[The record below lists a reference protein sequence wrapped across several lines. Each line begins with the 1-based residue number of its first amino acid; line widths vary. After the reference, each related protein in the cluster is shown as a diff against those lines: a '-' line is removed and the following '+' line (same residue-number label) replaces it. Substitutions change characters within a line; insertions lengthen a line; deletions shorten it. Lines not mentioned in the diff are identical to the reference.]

1 VSRFVLDA
9 SAIITIYEDRTGAE
23 KLAALLQQASD
34 GKAKLA
40 MSVVNWGE
48 VYYSIWRTSGPG
60 VARHV
65 IEEIAQLPI
74 TVLPA
79 DLEQTC
85 LAAELKAQYKLP
97 YADCFAASLA
107 VRQRATLVTA
117 DSDFSLLKKKLSL
130 LLLLS

>member
-9 SAIITIYEDRTGAE
+9 SAIITIYENRSGAE
-23 KLAALLQQASD
+23 KLAALLQQASA

-48 VYYSIWRTSGPG
+48 VYYSIWRTGGPG
-60 VARHV
+60 VAKHV
-65 IEEIAQLPI
+65 IEEMAQLPI
-74 TVLPA
+74 GIVPA
-79 DLEQTC
+79 DLEQTR

-107 VRQRATLVTA
+107 NLQSATLVTA
-117 DSDFSLLKKKLSL
+117 GSDFLLLKKKLSL
-130 LLLLS
+130 LLLS

>member
-1 VSRFVLDA
+1 VSRFVLDT
-9 SAIITIYEDRTGAE
+9 SAIITIYENRAGAE
-23 KLAALLQQASD
+23 NLVALLQRASD
-34 GKAKLA
+34 GKAKLL

-48 VYYSIWRTSGPG
+48 TYYSIWRTSGPG

-74 TVLPA
+74 TIIPA
-79 DLEQTC
+79 ELEQTR
-85 LAAELKAQYKLP
+85 LSAELKAQHKLP

-107 VRQRATLVTA
+107 LLQRATLVTS
-117 DSDFSLLKKKLSL
+117 DSNFGLLKKKLP